1 MSLIKSIMH
10 QLGLSGDPAKNFT
23 LSVPA
28 APDGTMKL
36 ARGNAGATTQDI
48 MTVDAAGK
56 VAFPVG
62 IDYPE
67 AQVFNIAC
75 TPESGTY
82 GAGALGYCVE
92 LVVGNLVTL
101 TLAWDIPDLGSG
113 TGAVILGYN
122 AAARGLTPKDGRY
135 WARGA
140 GRLQNGTMAQTML
153 VDGYIAVFTYSNAGA
168 SQAGY
173 TASGSLQFITAGK

>member
-62 IDYPE
+62 MPLSGNAPIVESGNTGDESWVKFADGTMIQWGRRGVITTNVAYG
-67 AQVFNIAC
+67 ASGLFSVSVSNLMFLQVFVGDAAKISCQVTAADW
-75 TPESGTY
+75 TTFSGW
-82 GAGALGYCVE
+82 AS
-92 LVVGNLVTL
+92 
-101 TLAWDIPDLGSG
+101 LGSVALDRF
-113 TGAVILGYN
+113 GAV
-122 AAARGLTPKDGRY
+122 A
-135 WARGA
+135 
-140 GRLQNGTMAQTML
+140 
-153 VDGYIAVFTYSNAGA
+153 F
-168 SQAGY
+168 
-173 TASGSLQFITAGK
+173 SGSSLATTRLRYLAIGRWK

>member
-56 VAFPVG
+56 VAFPAQGQLLGANGYIKLPGGLIIQWGV
-62 IDYPE
+62 IDTSAGAAALTFPIPFPNAVFQVLGVCAVTANIVCVVQ
-67 AQVFNIAC
+67 AQTV
-75 TPESGTY
+75 SGASLLSHIGST
-82 GAGALGYCVE
+82 GAGVSTPVRWLAVGY
-92 LVVGNLVTL
+92 
-101 TLAWDIPDLGSG
+101 
-113 TGAVILGYN
+113 
-122 AAARGLTPKDGRY
+122 
-135 WARGA
+135 
-140 GRLQNGTMAQTML
+140 
-153 VDGYIAVFTYSNAGA
+153 
-168 SQAGY
+168 
-173 TASGSLQFITAGK
+173 